1 MFLSLGARSRRY
13 SREVN
18 SGIIYLVGTSGHP
31 NFGDEFIAA
40 AWLKYLA
47 EARPDAD
54 VWLDS
59 PQPGMAQVLFEGM
72 HPRLRVTNT
81 LWRLVQENAEL
92 PADVAAKNIRERVT
106 GLGTPAYD
114 LGILKMREAESLH
127 LIGGGYVNDTWPHH
141 AGLLAGMRA
150 VSELTG
156 ARLFATG
163 QGLMPAL
170 SPIPGEPALFGGFGH
185 ARARDKP
192 SAAAHGLELGLD
204 DAFLGIGREIGRS
217 VAPAGLYVC
226 IQSDLADPGRFQAA
240 VELARTEIQSAS
252 RRGIKAYYVEAI
264 PGVDRAAYE
273 RLADLIPES
282 RFVPFA
288 QVWADG
294 LPLSAQQT
302 WVTSRFHL
310 HLLAAAAGA
319 RGIAVGV
326 KQGYYDVK
334 HESVAALGSG
344 WALALGGDSP
354 AMPEQTGT
362 LSTKLPDLLEQKRL
376 EAESLYP
383 ASDGLGGSLT
393 AGAAKLF
400 NKALAASLK
409 NKNRAGAR

>member
-1 MFLSLGARSRRY
+1 MS
-13 SREVN
+13 

-47 EARPDAD
+47 VARPDTD

-81 LWRLVQENAEL
+81 LWRLVHESAEF

-114 LGILKMREAESLH
+114 LGIIKMREAESLH
-127 LIGGGYVNDTWPHH
+127 LIGGGFVNDTWPHH
-141 AGLLAGMRA
+141 AGLIAGMRA

-170 SPIPGEPALFGGFGH
+170 TPIPGETPLFKNFGY
-185 ARARDKP
+185 ARARDAP

-204 DAFLGIGREIGRS
+204 DAFLGIAGEIGRNE
-217 VAPAGLYVC
+217 APAGLYVC
-226 IQSDLADPGRFQAA
+226 IQRDMADPGRFQAA
-240 VELARTEIQSAS
+240 VELARSEIQLAS
-252 RRGIKAYYVEAI
+252 RRGIKAFYVEAI
-264 PGVDRAAYE
+264 PGADRAAYE
-273 RLADLIPES
+273 CLDDLIPES

-288 QVWADG
+288 QVWTDG
-294 LPLSAQQT
+294 LPLSAEQT
-302 WVTSRFHL
+302 WVTTRFHL
-310 HLLAAAAGA
+310 HLLAAAVGA

-326 KQGYYDVK
+326 KEGYYDVK
-334 HESVAALGSG
+334 HESLAALGSG
-344 WALALGGDSP
+344 WSVALDGDTPAIPQQRGKLRDDLPALS
-354 AMPEQTGT
+354 A
-362 LSTKLPDLLEQKRL
+362 QKRE
-376 EAESLYP
+376 EAGNIYP
-383 ASDGLGGSLT
+383 LLDGKSGSLT
-393 AGAAKLF
+393 AGAGKLF
-400 NKALAASLK
+400 NKALAASRK
-409 NKNRAGAR
+409 NKIRSGAR

>member
-1 MFLSLGARSRRY
+1 M
-13 SREVN
+13 N

-47 EARPDAD
+47 VARPDAD

-81 LWRLVQENAEL
+81 LWRLVHENADL
-92 PADVAAKNIRERVT
+92 SADVAAKNIRERIT

-114 LGILKMREAESLH
+114 LGILKIHEAESLH
-127 LIGGGYVNDTWPHH
+127 LIGGGYVNSTWPHH

-150 VSELTG
+150 VSEVTG
-156 ARLFATG
+156 ARLYATG

-170 SPIPGEPALFGGFGH
+170 PRDNGEAPLFQGFDVV
-185 ARARDKP
+185 RVRDEP

-204 DAFLGIGREIGRS
+204 DAFLGIPGEMGRNEA
-217 VAPAGLYVC
+217 APGLYVC

-240 VELARTEIQSAS
+240 VDLARAEIRLAG
-252 RRGIKAYYVEAI
+252 RRGIKAHYIEAI

-282 RFVPFA
+282 RFVPFSD
-288 QVWADG
+288 VWTRG

-310 HLLAAAAGA
+310 HLLASAAGA

-334 HESVAALGSG
+334 HESIAALGSG
-344 WALALGGDSP
+344 WSLALGSDDPS
-354 AMPEQTGT
+354 MPERAGT
-362 LSTKLPDLLEQKRL
+362 LASKLPELLEQKRR

-383 ASDGLGGSLT
+383 PAGGFL
-393 AGAAKLF
+393 AGGAARLL
-400 NKALAASLK
+400 NKTLTTSLK
-409 NKNRAGAR
+409 NRIRSQAR

>member
-1 MFLSLGARSRRY
+1 M
-13 SREVN
+13 N
-18 SGIIYLVGTSGHP
+18 SGMIYLVGTSGHP

-47 EARPDAD
+47 AARPDAD

-81 LWRLVQENAEL
+81 LWRLVHENAEL
-92 PADVAAKNIRERVT
+92 PVDAAAKNIRERVT

-170 SPIPGEPALFGGFGH
+170 TPSPGETPLFQDFGY
-185 ARARDKP
+185 ARARDAP

-204 DAFLGIGREIGRS
+204 DAFLGLAGEIGRNP
-217 VAPAGLYVC
+217 APAGLYVC
-226 IQSDLADPGRFQAA
+226 IQSDMADPGRFQAA
-240 VELARTEIQSAS
+240 VELARTEIQLAS

-288 QVWADG
+288 RVWTDG
-294 LPLSAQQT
+294 LPLSAEQT
-302 WVTSRFHL
+302 WVTTRFHL

-326 KQGYYDVK
+326 KKGYYDVK
-334 HESVAALGSG
+334 HESLATLGSG
-344 WALALGGDSP
+344 WSVALDGGIPTIPQQPGKLRDDLPALT
-354 AMPEQTGT
+354 A
-362 LSTKLPDLLEQKRL
+362 QKRE
-376 EAESLYP
+376 EAGNIYP
-383 ASDGLGGSLT
+383 PQEGLGGALR

-400 NKALAASLK
+400 NNALASSLK
-409 NKNRAGAR
+409 NKIRSGAR